1 LFSAKFLVLTLA
13 ASLFLAILPQL
24 VIVSGLAALPGLFPT
39 GHGAIDRAGAFG
51 LFTTASLL
59 VGMWWSQRKTPRKSG
74 ADSLGPEALAALAKS
89 GQLAVAVTETDGR
102 LHWTSSGFAGMIGAA
117 AGALVGRPL
126 AELVTEPAEL
136 RRHLASHQAFTVS
149 VSLAGQNR
157 WLDLEAQPVPGADGA
172 AGSYVI
178 LAHDVTAQRK
188 SEEEIRQA
196 YAALEDL
203 NNQLET
209 AIARANALAVE
220 AAVTDQAKSA
230 FLATMSHEIRT
241 PLNGVIG
248 MTHILE
254 NSPLNDEQRECL
266 RTIKVSGA
274 AVLAVINDILDYSK
288 IESGRLELEKIEF
301 DLASCLEEVVDLV
314 AHRAF
319 AKKLE
324 LAFVLKDEVPQI
336 IVGDQIRLRQVLL
349 NLAGNAVKFTAQGEI
364 VLEARVEQ
372 RQGDRCTLLFS
383 VRDTGIGIPKE
394 KQELLFQSYAQM
406 EASTTR
412 TYGGTGLGLSISKK
426 LAELMGGRMWV
437 ESDAGRGSTF
447 FFTIE
452 ATAIDLERSAGF
464 VPPEVAGKRLL
475 IVEHNATNQS
485 LLRRYASKWGMQPTL
500 VGAAEAALAL
510 LRAGET
516 FDLVLLAEDLPDAD
530 GFAFAQMLAEEKL
543 DGGPVILYSRLSGR
557 TKGPGVNLVLQKPVK
572 PGSLLRAFR
581 QVLRPA
587 IDLSDAFPKGP
598 SLVETAARMPLR
610 ILMAEGNDVNQKVA
624 QMMLARLGY
633 QADVV
638 ANGAEAL
645 AAMRQTPYDVVLME
659 TQLAVVDGLEVA
671 RKIRAERGP
680 RCPPWIVAITTAA
693 FTSERSA
700 AFAAGLNDFLTKPVI
715 FDQLQQALVRGFHE
729 VQATRAAGKQK

>member
-1 LFSAKFLVLTLA
+1 VLSFA
-13 ASLFLAILPQL
+13 ASLFSATLLQPISAH
-24 VIVSGLAALPGLFPT
+24 GLAGLPGLFSI
-39 GHGAIDRAGAFG
+39 GQWANDGAGNLGTLAG
-51 LFTTASLL
+51 ASLL
-59 VGMWWSQRKTPRKSG
+59 VGMWWSRRKS
-74 ADSLGPEALAALAKS
+74 ARDSRTDSLGPEALAALAKS

-102 LHWTSSGFAGMIGAA
+102 LHWVSSGFSGMVGVA
-117 AGALVGRPL
+117 AGELAGKPL
-126 AELVTEPAEL
+126 EELVTGPEEL
-136 RRHLASHQAFTVS
+136 RRHLLSHEAFTAS
-149 VSLAGQNR
+149 ISLVGQDR
-157 WLDLEAQPVPGADGA
+157 RLDLEAQPVPGADGA

-188 SEEEIRQA
+188 SEEEIRHA

-209 AIARANALAVE
+209 AIARANGLAVE

-288 IESGRLELEKIEF
+288 IESGRFELEKIEF
-301 DLASCLEEVVDLV
+301 DLASCLEEAVDLV
-314 AHRAF
+314 AQRAF

-324 LAFVLKDEVPQI
+324 LAFMLHDPVPQI
-336 IVGDQIRLRQVLL
+336 VVGDQIRLRQILL
-349 NLAGNAVKFTAQGEI
+349 NLAGNAVKFTTHGEV

-372 RQGDRCTLLFS
+372 REGDRCTLRFS

-394 KQELLFQSYAQM
+394 KQDLLFQSYTQM
-406 EASTTR
+406 DASTAR
-412 TYGGTGLGLSISKK
+412 THGGTGLGLSISKK

-437 ESDAGRGSTF
+437 ESDVGQGSTF
-447 FFTIE
+447 YFTIE
-452 ATAIDLERSAGF
+452 TQVIDLEKSAAF
-464 VPPEVAGKRLL
+464 FPPELAGKRLL
-475 IVEHNATNQS
+475 VVENNATNQK
-485 LLRRYASKWGMQPTL
+485 LLHRYASAWGMQPTL
-500 VGAAEAALAL
+500 VGAAEEALAL
-510 LRAGET
+510 LRAGDA

-530 GFAFAQMLAEEKL
+530 GFTCAQMMAEEKFPC
-543 DGGPVILYSRLSGR
+543 GPVVLYSRLSGR

-572 PGSLLRAFR
+572 PEPLLRALR

-587 IDLSDAFPKGP
+587 SAFPKGP
-598 SLVETAARMPLR
+598 NLAETAVRMPLR

-633 QADVV
+633 QADIVT
-638 ANGAEAL
+638 NGAEAL

-659 TQLAVVDGLEVA
+659 TQLAVMDGLEVT

-680 RCPPWIVAITTAA
+680 RCPPWIVAVTTAA

-729 VQATRAAGKQK
+729 VQATRAAGKGR

>member
-1 LFSAKFLVLTLA
+1 VLSFA
-13 ASLFLAILPQL
+13 ASLFSAILPHP
-24 VIVSGLAALPGLFPT
+24 IVVSSLAALPRFFSIGQWAN
-39 GHGAIDRAGAFG
+39 HGAGNFG
-51 LFTTASLL
+51 LLAAAPLL
-59 VGMWWSQRKTPRKSG
+59 VGMWWSRRKTARESR

-102 LHWTSSGFAGMIGAA
+102 LHWMSSGFTGMVGVA
-117 AGALVGRPL
+117 AGELAGKPL
-126 AELVTEPAEL
+126 EELVTEPEEL
-136 RRHLASHQAFTVS
+136 RRHLSSHAAFTVS
-149 VSLAGQNR
+149 VSLAGQDR
-157 WLDLEAQPVPGADGA
+157 RLDLEAQPVPGADGA

-188 SEEEIRQA
+188 SEEEVRHA

-209 AIARANALAVE
+209 AIARANGLAVE
-220 AAVTDQAKSA
+220 AAVGDQAKSA

-288 IESGRLELEKIEF
+288 IASGRFELEKIEF
-301 DLASCLEEVVDLV
+301 DLASCLEEAVDLV
-314 AHRAF
+314 AQRAF

-324 LAFVLKDEVPQI
+324 LAFVLQDGVPQI
-336 IVGDQIRLRQVLL
+336 VVGDQIRLRQILL
-349 NLAGNAVKFTAQGEI
+349 NLAGNAVKFTPHGEI
-364 VLEARVEQ
+364 VLEAKVEQ

-406 EASTTR
+406 DASIAR
-412 TYGGTGLGLSISKK
+412 THGGTGLGLSISKK
-426 LAELMGGRMWV
+426 LAEMMGGRMWV
-437 ESDAGRGSTF
+437 ESDAGQGSTF

-452 ATAIDLERSAGF
+452 TTAIALDKRTRF
-464 VPPEVAGKRLL
+464 FPPEVAGKRLL
-475 IVEHNATNQS
+475 VVESNATNQT
-485 LLRRYASKWGMQPTL
+485 LLRRYTSAWGMQPTL
-500 VGAAEAALAL
+500 VGTADEALSL

-530 GFAFAQMLAEEKL
+530 GFTCAQMMAEEKFP
-543 DGGPVILYSRLSGR
+543 GGPVVLYSRLSGR
-557 TKGPGVNLVLQKPVK
+557 TKGPGVDLVLQKPIK
-572 PGSLLRAFR
+572 PEPLLRALR

-587 IDLSDAFPKGP
+587 SAVADAFPKGP
-598 SLVETAARMPLR
+598 NLTETAARMPLR
-610 ILMAEGNDVNQKVA
+610 LLMAEGNDVNQKVM

-638 ANGAEAL
+638 TNGAEAL
-645 AAMRQTPYDVVLME
+645 AAMRQTPYDVVLTE
-659 TQLAVVDGLEVA
+659 TQLAVMDGLEVT
-671 RKIRAERGP
+671 RKIRAEVGP
-680 RCPPWIVAITTAA
+680 RCPPWIVAVTTAA

-715 FDQLQQALVRGFHE
+715 FDQLQQALIRGFHE
-729 VQATRAAGKQK
+729 VQATRAAGKGS

>member
-1 LFSAKFLVLTLA
+1 VLSFVASLFSATFHHSICA
-13 ASLFLAILPQL
+13 H
-24 VIVSGLAALPGLFPT
+24 GLAGLPGLFSI
-39 GHGAIDRAGAFG
+39 GQWANDGAGNLGTLAG
-51 LFTTASLL
+51 ASLL
-59 VGMWWSQRKTPRKSG
+59 VGMWWSRRKS
-74 ADSLGPEALAALAKS
+74 ARDSRTDSLGPEALAALAKS

-102 LHWTSSGFAGMIGAA
+102 LHWVSSGFSGMVGVA
-117 AGALVGRPL
+117 AGELAGKPL
-126 AELVTEPAEL
+126 EELVTGPEEL
-136 RRHLASHQAFTVS
+136 RRHLLSHEAFTAS
-149 VSLAGQNR
+149 ISLVGQDR
-157 WLDLEAQPVPGADGA
+157 RLDLEAQPVPGADGA

-209 AIARANALAVE
+209 AIARANGLAVE

-288 IESGRLELEKIEF
+288 IESGRFELEKIEF
-301 DLASCLEEVVDLV
+301 DLASCLEEAVDLV
-314 AHRAF
+314 AQRAF

-324 LAFVLKDEVPQI
+324 LAFVLHGQVPQI
-336 IVGDQIRLRQVLL
+336 VVGDQIRLRQILL
-349 NLAGNAVKFTAQGEI
+349 NLAGNAVKFTSQGEI

-372 RQGDRCTLLFS
+372 RTGDRCTLRFS

-394 KQELLFQSYAQM
+394 KQDLLFQSYSQM
-406 EASTTR
+406 DASTSR
-412 TYGGTGLGLSISKK
+412 THGGTGLGLSISKK
-426 LAELMGGRMWV
+426 LAEMMGGRMWV
-437 ESDAGRGSTF
+437 ESDVGQGSTF
-447 FFTIE
+447 YFTIE
-452 ATAIDLERSAGF
+452 TQAIDLEKSAVF
-464 VPPEVAGKRLL
+464 IPPELAGKRLL
-475 IVEHNATNQS
+475 VVENNATNQK
-485 LLRRYASKWGMQPTL
+485 LIRRYTSAWGMQPTL
-500 VGAAEAALAL
+500 VGAAEEALAL
-510 LRAGET
+510 LRAGDA

-530 GFAFAQMLAEEKL
+530 GFTCAQMMAEEKFPC
-543 DGGPVILYSRLSGR
+543 GPVVLYSRLSGR

-572 PGSLLRAFR
+572 PEPLLRALR

-587 IDLSDAFPKGP
+587 SAPADAFPKGP
-598 SLVETAARMPLR
+598 NLAETAVRMPLR

-633 QADVV
+633 QADIV
-638 ANGAEAL
+638 ADGAEAL

-659 TQLAVVDGLEVA
+659 TQLAEMDGLEVT

-680 RCPPWIVAITTAA
+680 GCPPWIVAVTTAA

-729 VQATRAAGKQK
+729 VQATRAAGKGR

>member
-1 LFSAKFLVLTLA
+1 MGDLGRLA
-13 ASLFLAILPQL
+13 AS
-24 VIVSGLAALPGLFPT
+24 
-39 GHGAIDRAGAFG
+39 
-51 LFTTASLL
+51 SLL
-59 VGMWWSQRKTPRKSG
+59 AGMWWSRRKTTREPRT
-74 ADSLGPEALAALAKS
+74 DSLGPEALAALAKS

-102 LHWTSSGFAGMIGAA
+102 LHWMSSGFAGMVGVA
-117 AGALVGRPL
+117 AGELAGKPL
-126 AELVTEPAEL
+126 EKLVTEPEEL
-136 RRHLASHQAFTVS
+136 RRHLRSHEAFTVS
-149 VSLAGQNR
+149 VSLAGQDR
-157 WLDLEAQPVPGADGA
+157 RLDLEAQPVPGADGA

-188 SEEEIRQA
+188 SEEEIRHA

-209 AIARANALAVE
+209 AIARANGLAVE

-288 IESGRLELEKIEF
+288 IESGRFELEKIEF
-301 DLASCLEEVVDLV
+301 DLASCLEETVDLV
-314 AHRAF
+314 AQRAF

-324 LAFVLKDEVPQI
+324 LAFVLQDGVPQI
-336 IVGDQIRLRQVLL
+336 VVGDQIRLRQILL

-372 RQGDRCTLLFS
+372 RTGDRCTLRFS

-406 EASTTR
+406 DASTAR
-412 TYGGTGLGLSISKK
+412 THGGTGLGLSISKK
-426 LAELMGGRMWV
+426 LAEMMGGRMWV
-437 ESDAGRGSTF
+437 ESDVGQGSTF
-447 FFTIE
+447 YFTIE
-452 ATAIDLERSAGF
+452 TQAIELEKGAAF
-464 VPPEVAGKRLL
+464 VPPELAGKRLL
-475 IVEHNATNQS
+475 VVESNATNQK
-485 LLRRYASKWGMQPTL
+485 LLRRYTSAWGMQPTL
-500 VGAAEAALAL
+500 VGAAEEALAL
-510 LRAGET
+510 LHNGDA

-530 GFAFAQMLAEEKL
+530 GFTCAQIMAEEKFP
-543 DGGPVILYSRLSGR
+543 GGPVVLYSRLSGR

-572 PGSLLRAFR
+572 PEPLLRALR

-587 IDLSDAFPKGP
+587 ADAADAFPKGP
-598 SLVETAARMPLR
+598 NLADTAMRMPLR

-638 ANGAEAL
+638 TNGAEAL
-645 AAMRQTPYDVVLME
+645 AAMRQTTYDVVLME
-659 TQLAVVDGLEVA
+659 TQLAVMDGLEVT

-680 RCPPWIVAITTAA
+680 GCPPWIVAVTTAA

-729 VQATRAAGKQK
+729 VQATRAAGKGR

>member
-1 LFSAKFLVLTLA
+1 MFSFA
-13 ASLFLAILPQL
+13 ASLFSAILPHP
-24 VIVSGLAALPGLFPT
+24 IIASGLAALPGHFSI
-39 GHGAIDRAGAFG
+39 GRWVVHGAGDFG
-51 LFTTASLL
+51 LLAAASLL
-59 VGMWWSQRKTPRKSG
+59 AGMWWRRRKSPRESRT
-74 ADSLGPEALAALAKS
+74 DSLGPEALAALAKS

-102 LHWTSSGFAGMIGAA
+102 LHWMSSGFAGMVGVA
-117 AGALVGRPL
+117 AGALAGKHL
-126 AELVTEPAEL
+126 EELVTESEEL
-136 RRHLASHQAFTVS
+136 RRYLGSHQAFTVS
-149 VSLAGQNR
+149 VSLAGQDR
-157 WLDLEAQPVPGADGA
+157 RLFLEAQPVPGADGA

-220 AAVTDQAKSA
+220 AAVADQAKTA

-288 IESGRLELEKIEF
+288 IESGRFELEKIEF

-314 AHRAF
+314 AQRAF

-324 LAFVLKDEVPQI
+324 LAVVLQDGVPQI
-336 IVGDQIRLRQVLL
+336 IVGDQIRLRQILL
-349 NLAGNAVKFTAQGEI
+349 NLAGNAVKFTPHGEI
-364 VLEARVEQ
+364 VLEVKVEQ

-406 EASTTR
+406 DASTTR
-412 TYGGTGLGLSISKK
+412 IHGGTGLGLSISKK
-426 LAELMGGRMWV
+426 LAEIMGGRMWV
-437 ESDAGRGSTF
+437 ESDVGQGSTF
-447 FFTIE
+447 SFTIE
-452 ATAIDLERSAGF
+452 TTAIELEKGARYF
-464 VPPEVAGKRLL
+464 PPEVAGQRLL
-475 IVEHNATNQS
+475 VVESNATNQA
-485 LLRRYASKWGMQPTL
+485 LLRRYTSAWGMQPTL
-500 VGAAEAALAL
+500 VGTAGEALAL
-510 LRAGET
+510 FRAGET
-516 FDLVLLAEDLPDAD
+516 FDLVVLAEDLPDAD
-530 GFAFAQMLAEEKL
+530 GFTCAQTMAEEKL
-543 DGGPVILYSRLSGR
+543 PGGPVVLYSRLSGR
-557 TKGPGVNLVLQKPVK
+557 TKGTGVDLVLQKPIK
-572 PGSLLRAFR
+572 PESLLRALR
-581 QVLRPA
+581 HVLRPTPDVA
-587 IDLSDAFPKGP
+587 DAFPKGP
-598 SLVETAARMPLR
+598 NLAETAVRMPLR

-638 ANGAEAL
+638 TSGAEAL
-645 AAMRQTPYDVVLME
+645 AAMRQTSYDVVLME
-659 TQLAVVDGLEVA
+659 TQLAVLDGLEVT

-680 RCPPWIVAITTAA
+680 RCPPWIVAVTTAA

-700 AFAAGLNDFLTKPVI
+700 AFGAGLNDFLTKPVI

-729 VQATRAAGKQK
+729 VQATRAAGKGR